1 MANNAAQFE
10 ELTEEIVA
18 AFDEV
23 IGPNIP
29 GGANSVIARLDQ
41 TKESATYF
49 TDMAKKNLLALSLED
64 SGEITIFESQR
75 RRRRNQVEVNKHAGK
90 GTFGT
95 VFRNLIGD
103 NVYKKIQFPDAN
115 PQELEERCRGVFLE
129 SFIQTVLSSDSE
141 FGTNVPKIIGMY
153 RESPGKVVRGKVT
166 LYIKMERLSVG
177 WDDVL
182 PKLMGRG
189 GRPITWT
196 TIKPILETLGTS
208 LEQFTEKYNFHHR
221 DLHTGNVMFTD
232 DNRVKLIDFGLSC
245 LQLGDVVYS
254 IKEEAVVA
262 QEIEVPAIRQE
273 RGENVENSP
282 CESHDLLLFVSSLLE
297 FDADKFAPAAVTQL
311 NRLVTVPD
319 TGVNIFKYWEDANED
334 PERAIFWNMYPTAV
348 SEWIDRPVGPKIVK
362 GRPTTKLL
370 ALNDTPVASPTD
382 FVAALAAAPAAGG
395 SRKTRKRSTK
405 RRAATRRRHY

>member
-1 MANNAAQFE
+1 MANNAEEFE
-10 ELTEEIVA
+10 ELTDEIIA

-23 IGPNIP
+23 IGPSIP

-41 TKESATYF
+41 TKESAAYF
-49 TDMAKKNLLALSLED
+49 TDMAKRNLLALSMED

-103 NVYKKIQFPDAN
+103 NVYKKIEFPDTD
-115 PQELEERCRGVFLE
+115 PLELEERCRGVFLE

-153 RESPGKVVRGKVT
+153 RETPDKVVEGKVT

-177 WDDVL
+177 WDAVL

-189 GRPITWT
+189 GRPITWA
-196 TIKPILETLGTS
+196 TIKPMLETLGTS
-208 LEQFTEKYNFHHR
+208 LEQFTKKYNFHHR

-232 DNRVKLIDFGLSC
+232 DNRIKLIDFGLSC

-262 QEIEVPAIRQE
+262 QEIEVPAGRQE
-273 RGENVENSP
+273 RGEDVENSP
-282 CESHDLLLFVSSLLE
+282 CESNDLLLFVSSLLE
-297 FDADKFAPAAVTQL
+297 FDTDKFAPTAVTQL
-311 NRLVTVPD
+311 NRLVT
-319 TGVNIFKYWEDANED
+319 TQSGVNLFKYWEEANED

-348 SEWIDRPVGPKIVK
+348 SEWNGTLVGPAKVK
-362 GRPTTKLL
+362 GRPTTKILTPD
-370 ALNDTPVASPTD
+370 DTPVSSPTD

-395 SRKTRKRSTK
+395 SRRTRKRSTK